1 MLYFCFYWPSALSY
15 APHQPTMLRCHAL
28 ATEIQ
33 SMMSSSKQFSSSA
46 NNLRWYGLFNLIL
59 LAFLCAWFWQKNQ
72 SITTPDAILPADNKV
87 QCISYAPYYGKDQT
101 PFKIDTHITTTQI
114 DDDLAKIAKISHC
127 VRIYS
132 VGQGLDYVPE
142 AASKLGM
149 KVLLGAWI
157 GWTPADNEKEVN
169 LVIKLAKQYPETIKG
184 LIIGNEVLL
193 RGEQTEATLQKYIE
207 RVKSETKIPVT
218 YADVWEFWL
227 KHKNLAKSVDFVTV
241 HILPYWENDPQ
252 PIAQAIQHA
261 EIVMDKVSS
270 TFQKPILIGETG
282 WPSIGR
288 QREQSIPSP
297 TNQARY
303 IREFLREADAKHW
316 NYNLI
321 EAVDQPWKREL
332 EGTVGGFW
340 GIYNTNLQPK
350 FSYTGPIYERNDGLT
365 PLYFGLAGS
374 AILLLIALAIGE
386 RRNIALLNMA
396 VLGGLTGAIS
406 LLQFENLSTACGTGD
421 LLSAMTCVQAA
432 GRQLFSLIKLLEW
445 FYFGGAV
452 LLGLLVILYFPSL
465 MLKPSARSQNIVR
478 TSLLL
483 LLLGAITAGLLL
495 IFDGR
500 YRDFPVIIDGFIAIQ
515 LSIGLMIANV
525 SLTFPKQPY
534 TALGLTALL
543 AAIIC
548 YSFEPT
554 NWNAIYWI
562 VITLL
567 LGLACGQRKHST
579 IN

>member
-1 MLYFCFYWPSALSY
+1 MF
-15 APHQPTMLRCHAL
+15 
-28 ATEIQ
+28 
-33 SMMSSSKQFSSSA
+33 SSKQFSTSSS
-46 NNLRWYGLFNLIL
+46 NLRWYGLFNLIL
-59 LAFLCAWFWQKNQ
+59 LALLCAWFWQKNQ
-72 SITTPDAILPADNKV
+72 NIITPDAILPADNKV

-101 PFKIDTHITTTQI
+101 PFKIDTHISTTQI
-114 DDDLAKIAKISHC
+114 DDDLAKISKISHC

-142 AASKLGM
+142 AASKIGL

-157 GWTPADNEKEVN
+157 GWTPADNEKEVT
-169 LVIKLAKQYPETIKG
+169 LLIKLAKQYPETIKG

-207 RVKSETKIPVT
+207 RVKAETKIPVT

-252 PIAQAIQHA
+252 PVEHAIQHA
-261 EIVMDKVSS
+261 SIVMDKVSN

-288 QREQSIPSP
+288 QREESIPSP

-340 GIYNTNLQPK
+340 GIYNTELQPK
-350 FSYTGPIYERNDGLT
+350 FNYTGPITERHDGLT
-365 PLYFGLAGS
+365 PLFFGLVGS
-374 AILLLIALAIGE
+374 AILLLVSIVLGE
-386 RRNIALLNMA
+386 RRPFALFNMA
-396 VLGGLTGAIS
+396 ILGSLTGAIA
-406 LLQFENLSTACGTGD
+406 LLQVENLNTSCGNGE
-421 LLSAMTCVQAA
+421 LISAFTCVQAA
-432 GRQLFSLIKLLEW
+432 GRPLFSVIQLLEW

-452 LLGLLVILYFPSL
+452 LVGLIVLLCFPSL
-465 MLKPSARSQNIVR
+465 MFKPSAQSNNVIRI
-478 TSLLL
+478 SLLL

-515 LSIGLMIANV
+515 LSIGLRIANINI
-525 SLTFPKQPY
+525 TYPKQPY
-534 TALGLTALL
+534 MALGLSTLL

-548 YSFEPT
+548 YSIEPT

-562 VITLL
+562 AVTLL
-567 LGLACGQRKHST
+567 LGIACGPRKQRN

>member
-1 MLYFCFYWPSALSY
+1 
-15 APHQPTMLRCHAL
+15 
-28 ATEIQ
+28 
-33 SMMSSSKQFSSSA
+33 MMFSSKQFSTSSS
-46 NNLRWYGLFNLIL
+46 NLRWYGLFNLIL
-59 LAFLCAWFWQKNQ
+59 LALLCAWFWQKNQ
-72 SITTPDAILPADNKV
+72 NIITPEAILPADNKV

-101 PFKIDTHITTTQI
+101 PFKIDTHISTSQI
-114 DDDLAKIAKISHC
+114 DDDLAKISKISHC

-142 AASKLGM
+142 AASKIGM

-169 LVIKLAKQYPETIKG
+169 LLIKLAKQYPETIKG

-207 RVKSETKIPVT
+207 RVKAETKIPVT

-252 PIAQAIQHA
+252 PVDHAIQHA
-261 EIVMDKVSS
+261 GIVMDKISN

-288 QREQSIPSP
+288 QREESIPSP

-340 GIYNTNLQPK
+340 GIYNTDLQPK
-350 FSYTGPIYERNDGLT
+350 FSYTGPIAERHDGLT
-365 PLYFGLAGS
+365 PIYFGLTGS
-374 AILLLIALAIGE
+374 AILILISIVIGE
-386 RRNIALLNMA
+386 RRVLALFNMA
-396 VLGGLTGAIS
+396 TLGSLIGAIS
-406 LLQFENLSTACGTGD
+406 VLQFENLSTSCGNGE
-421 LLSAMTCVQAA
+421 LISAFTCVQAA
-432 GRQLFSLIKLLEW
+432 GRPLFSVIQLLEW

-452 LLGLLVILYFPSL
+452 LVGLIAMLCFPSL
-465 MLKPSARSQNIVR
+465 MFKPSAQSNNIIR
-478 TSLLL
+478 IGLLL

-500 YRDFPVIIDGFIAIQ
+500 YRDFPVVIDGFIAIQ
-515 LSIGLMIANV
+515 LSLGLMIANV
-525 SLTFPKQPY
+525 NISYPKQPY
-534 TALGLTALL
+534 MALGLAALMTA
-543 AAIIC
+543 IVC

-562 VITLL
+562 AITLL
-567 LGLACGQRKHST
+567 FGVACGPRKQR
-579 IN
+579 IVN